1 MIRGSIT
8 NTLNSTLWVHSDV
21 LLEPKGR
28 RFLIGAPIY
37 KTKNMGWLWGVSYFA
52 QPIVIY
58 IGVKPKDLLNDYQH
72 LVFTTFNECRDALR
86 RDIRAIELVVA
97 DTALVC
103 SDCTLFDP
111 NLKRYF

>member
-1 MIRGSIT
+1 MMRGSIT
-8 NTLNSTLWVHSDV
+8 NTLNPTLWVHSDV

-28 RFLIGAPIY
+28 RFFIGAPVY
-37 KTKNMGWLWGVSYFA
+37 ETKNMSWLWGVSHFA
-52 QPIVIY
+52 QPVVIY
-58 IGVKPKDLLNDYQH
+58 IGSKPQDILKDYPH
-72 LVFTTFNECRDALR
+72 RVFATFNECRDALR

-111 NLKRYF
+111 NLKRYC